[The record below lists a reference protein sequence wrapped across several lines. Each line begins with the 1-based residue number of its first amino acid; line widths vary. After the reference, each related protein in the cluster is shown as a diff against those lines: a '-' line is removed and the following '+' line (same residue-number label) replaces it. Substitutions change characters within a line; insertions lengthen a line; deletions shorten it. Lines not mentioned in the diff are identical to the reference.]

1 MICLEVSLNGS
12 VLCTAGNEL
21 GSVHAFIEAEIAR
34 SEISLRELVYRPP
47 STGEDLAPKLKAA
60 LQRHERPAS
69 MHSVYWI
76 DRKQLKVGD
85 EITIRLVDLPVND
98 PAPNPDAT
106 SESI

>member
-1 MICLEVSLNGS
+1 
-12 VLCTAGNEL
+12 
-21 GSVHAFIEAEIAR
+21 
-34 SEISLRELVYRPP
+34 
-47 STGEDLAPKLKAA
+47 
-60 LQRHERPAS
+60 

-85 EITIRLVDLPVND
+85 EITIRLVDLHVND